1 MKSTTLAP
9 SAILSRLLPLLASHP
24 LPAGQRA
31 AQLRRPVALVQ
42 AADGQRL
49 FVANRDSGT
58 ISTIDTTTRE
68 VIGELAAGKR
78 LADLVAIP
86 GSDQLLAVDEA
97 AHELFVLNS
106 AGDSVEVAQR
116 LSVSPYPVS
125 ICVAPNG
132 KQATIASLWS
142 RRLTFV
148 ELGEAA
154 KVVSVLDLPFAP
166 RCQLLLPQGQLLVA
180 DSFSGRLAM
189 IDPASKQVVATRE
202 FPGHNIRGLGV
213 SPNGEMLI
221 VSHQM
226 LNELA
231 HSIRNDIH
239 WGLLMSNDLR
249 WLKVESFL
257 TGGKSLYHGAHMHP
271 LGESGK
277 GGGDPGGVDV
287 AADGTVCV
295 AISGVGQVAIGK
307 EGDFSM
313 YRVNVGRRPTAVRIA
328 TNGQTAFVAN
338 TFDDSISVV
347 DLAGRKIAATISLGP
362 QPDLSLVQQG
372 ELLFHN
378 AKLSHDGWMSC
389 QSCHTDGHA
398 NGQMNDNFSDRSFG
412 APKRVL
418 SLLGGVKD
426 TLPLAWNGQVQTLA
440 RQIHNS
446 VENTMQREETVPS
459 EQIQAIAAYVN
470 SLERPP
476 PLDVLRGTQDTA
488 AVERGRLVFA
498 KHDCA
503 RCHAPPTYTTPDA
516 YDVGLKDAQGN
527 TEFNPP
533 SLRGLSHRG
542 PFFHDNS
549 AATLEEVFL
558 QRGHPN
564 GAEYSESEASDLAAF
579 LRGL

>member
-1 MKSTTLAP
+1 MKPARNIAFLSCVFVSFVVVASSAAELTT
-9 SAILSRLLPLLASHP
+9 
-24 LPAGQRA
+24 
-31 AQLRRPVALVQ
+31 QLRRPVALVQ
-42 AADGQRL
+42 SGGVESL
-49 FVANRDSGT
+49 YVANRDSGT
-58 ISTIDTTTRE
+58 ISKLD
-68 VIGELAAGKR
+68 LAAREITGEFAIGKR
-78 LADLVAIP
+78 LADLASIP
-86 GSDQLLAVDEA
+86 GSDRLLAVDEA
-97 AHELFVLNS
+97 AHELLELDS
-106 AGDSVEVAQR
+106 AGDSIEVTQR
-116 LSVSPYPVS
+116 LAVSPYPVS
-125 ICVAPNG
+125 ICVARSG

-148 ELGEAA
+148 ELGETLKIAA
-154 KVVSVLDLPFAP
+154 VLDLPFAP
-166 RCQLLLPQGQLLVA
+166 RCQLLLPSGQLLVA

-189 IDPASKQVVATRE
+189 IDPASKELLATRE

-213 SPNGEMLI
+213 SPGGEMLI

-249 WLKVESFL
+249 WLKVESVL
-257 TGGKSLYHGAHMHP
+257 AGGKSLYHGAHMHP

-287 AADGTVCV
+287 SADGTVCV
-295 AISGVGQVAIGK
+295 AISGVDQVAIGK

-313 YRVNVGRRPTAVRIA
+313 FRVNVGRRPTAVRIA
-328 TNGQTAFVAN
+328 QDGQTAFVAN

-347 DLAGRKIAATISLGP
+347 DLKGRKVAATISLGL
-362 QPDLSLVQQG
+362 QPELSLVQQG

-398 NGQMNDNFSDRSFG
+398 NGQMNDNFSDKSFG

-446 VENTMQREETVPS
+446 VETTMQREDQLPK
-459 EQIQAIAAYVN
+459 EQVQALAAYVN
-470 SLERPP
+470 SLTIPP
-476 PLDVLRGTQDTA
+476 PLDQLRGTQDTA
-488 AVERGRLVFA
+488 AIERGRVVFE
-498 KHDCA
+498 KRDCA
-503 RCHAPPTYTTPDA
+503 SCHAPPTYTTPAA
-516 YDVGLKDAQGN
+516 YDVGLKDTQGN

-542 PFFHDNS
+542 LFFHDNS
-549 AATLEEVFL
+549 AATLEEIFL
-558 QRGHPN
+558 QRGHPSD
-564 GAEYSESEASDLAAF
+564 AEYSDSEVKDLVAF
-579 LRGL
+579 LRSL

>member
-1 MKSTTLAP
+1 MKPARRALSSFLSCLFVSFVVVSSSAAELAT
-9 SAILSRLLPLLASHP
+9 
-24 LPAGQRA
+24 QF
-31 AQLRRPVALVQ
+31 RRPIALVQ
-42 AADGQRL
+42 SAEEDRL
-49 FVANRDSGT
+49 LAANRDSGS
-58 ISTIDTTTRE
+58 ISVIDLAKRE
-68 VIGELAAGKR
+68 VVAECPIGKR
-78 LADLVAIP
+78 LADLVALP
-86 GSDQLLAVDEA
+86 GSKRLLAVDEA
-97 AHELFVLNS
+97 AHELLLLQP
-106 AGDSVEVAQR
+106 AGDAIQVTQR
-116 LSVSPYPVS
+116 LAVSPYPVS
-125 ICVAPNG
+125 ICIAPDG

-148 ELGEAA
+148 ELGESVQIAA
-154 KVVSVLDLPFAP
+154 VLDLPFAP
-166 RCQLLLPQGQLLVA
+166 RCQLRLPSGQLLVA
-180 DSFSGRLAM
+180 DSFSGGLTLV
-189 IDPASKQVVATRE
+189 DPASKELVATRE

-213 SPNGEMLI
+213 SPGGEMLI

-249 WLKVESFL
+249 WLKVESVL
-257 TGGKSLYHGAHMHP
+257 AGGKSLYHGAHMHP

-295 AISGVGQVAIGK
+295 AISGVDQVAIGK

-313 YRVNVGRRPTAVRIA
+313 FRVNVGRRPTAVRIA
-328 TNGQTAFVAN
+328 QDGQTAFVAN
-338 TFDDSISVV
+338 TFDDSISIV
-347 DLAGRKIAATISLGP
+347 DLKGRKVAATISLGP
-362 QPDLSLVQQG
+362 QPELSLVQQG

-389 QSCHTDGHA
+389 HSCHTDGHA
-398 NGQMNDNFSDRSFG
+398 NGQMNDNFSDKSFG

-446 VENTMQREETVPS
+446 VETTMQREDQLPQPQV
-459 EQIQAIAAYVN
+459 QALAAYVN
-470 SLERPP
+470 SLAVPP
-476 PLDVLRGTQDTA
+476 PLDVLRGTQDVTA
-488 AVERGRLVFA
+488 IERGRLVFD

-503 RCHAPPTYTTPDA
+503 RCHAPPTFTTPEA
-516 YDVGLKDAQGN
+516 YDVGIKDAQGN

-558 QRGHPN
+558 QRGHPSD
-564 GAEYSESEASDLAAF
+564 AKYSEADVKDLAEF
-579 LRGL
+579 LRSL

>member
-1 MKSTTLAP
+1 MKPARHLFPVPVSCLFVCFVVASSSAAELAT
-9 SAILSRLLPLLASHP
+9 
-24 LPAGQRA
+24 
-31 AQLRRPVALVQ
+31 QLRRPIAILPS
-42 AADGQRL
+42 ADSQRL
-49 FVANRDSGT
+49 FVANRDSGS
-58 ISTIDTTTRE
+58 ISVIDIALGQVVAE
-68 VIGELAAGKR
+68 HSIGKR
-78 LADLVAIP
+78 LADLVSLP
-86 GSDQLLAVDEA
+86 NSNQLLAVDEA
-97 AHELFVLNS
+97 AHELLLLQPG
-106 AGDSVEVAQR
+106 GDAIQVAQR
-116 LSVSPYPVS
+116 LAVSPYPVS
-125 ICVAPNG
+125 ICVAPGG

-148 ELGEAA
+148 ELGESLKIAG
-154 KVVSVLDLPFAP
+154 VLDLPFAP
-166 RCQLLLPQGQLLVA
+166 RCQLRLPSGQLLVA
-180 DSFSGRLAM
+180 DSFSGRLALV
-189 IDPASKQVVATRE
+189 DPASKELVATRE

-213 SPNGEMLI
+213 SPGGEMLI

-249 WLKVESFL
+249 WLKVESVL
-257 TGGKSLYHGAHMHP
+257 AGGKSLYHGAHMHP

-287 AADGTVCV
+287 AANGTVCV
-295 AISGVGQVAIGK
+295 AISGVDQVAIGK

-313 YRVNVGRRPTAVRIA
+313 FRVNVGRRPTAVRIA
-328 TNGQTAFVAN
+328 QDGQTAFVAN
-338 TFDDSISVV
+338 TFDDSISIV
-347 DLAGRKIAATISLGP
+347 DLKGRKVAATISLGP
-362 QPDLSLVQQG
+362 QPELSLVQQG

-398 NGQMNDNFSDRSFG
+398 NGQMNDNFSDKSFG
-412 APKRVL
+412 APKRVP

-446 VENTMQREETVPS
+446 VETTMQREDQLPQDQV
-459 EQIQAIAAYVN
+459 QAIAAYVN

-476 PLDVLRGTQDTA
+476 PLDELRGTQDAA
-488 AVERGRLVFA
+488 AVERGRLVFE
-498 KHDCA
+498 KRDCA
-503 RCHAPPTYTTPDA
+503 SCHAAPTYTTPTA

-533 SLRGLSHRG
+533 SLRGLSHRS

-549 AATLEEVFL
+549 AATLEKVFL
-558 QRGHPN
+558 KRGHPSD
-564 GAEYSESEASDLAAF
+564 AEYSAEEVKDLAAF
-579 LRGL
+579 LRSL

>member
-1 MKSTTLAP
+1 MQIK
-9 SAILSRLLPLLASHP
+9 
-24 LPAGQRA
+24 
-31 AQLRRPVALVQ
+31 
-42 AADGQRL
+42 QRL
-49 FVANRDSGT
+49 
-58 ISTIDTTTRE
+58 
-68 VIGELAAGKR
+68 
-78 LADLVAIP
+78 AI
-86 GSDQLLAVDEA
+86 
-97 AHELFVLNS
+97 
-106 AGDSVEVAQR
+106 
-116 LSVSPYPVS
+116 SPYPVS
-125 ICVAPNG
+125 ICVAPDG
-132 KQATIASLWS
+132 RQATIASLWS

-148 ELGEAA
+148 DLGE
-154 KVVSVLDLPFAP
+154 SLQISGVLDLPFAP

-189 IDPASKQVVATRE
+189 IDRQRRELVATRE

-213 SPNGEMLI
+213 SPDGQMLI

-249 WLKVESFL
+249 WLKVESVL
-257 TGGKSLYHGAHMHP
+257 AGGKALYHGAHMHP
-271 LGESGK
+271 LGEAGK

-295 AISGVGQVAIGK
+295 AISGVNQVAIGK

-313 YRVNVGRRPTAVRIA
+313 FRVNVGRRPTAVRISKD
-328 TNGQTAFVAN
+328 GQTAFVAN
-338 TFDDSISVV
+338 TFDDSISIV
-347 DLAGRKIAATISLGP
+347 DLVARAVAATVSLGP
-362 QPDLSLVQQG
+362 QPALSLAQQG

-426 TLPLAWNGQVQTLA
+426 TLPLAWSGQVTTLE

-446 VENTMQREETVPS
+446 VENTMQREETLPKDQV
-459 EQIQAIAAYVN
+459 QAIAAYVN
-470 SLERPP
+470 SLELPP
-476 PLDVLRGTQDTA
+476 PLDVLRGTQDN
-488 AVERGRLVFA
+488 AVIERGRLVFE

-503 RCHAPPTYTTPDA
+503 RCHAAPTYTTPEA
-516 YDVGLKDAQGN
+516 YDVGLKDSQGAS
-527 TEFNPP
+527 EFNPP

-542 PFFHDNS
+542 PYLHDNRAASVEDVFLKHGHPSDAAYS
-549 AATLEEVFL
+549 AAEIK
-558 QRGHPN
+558 
-564 GAEYSESEASDLAAF
+564 DLAAF
-579 LRGL
+579 LRSL